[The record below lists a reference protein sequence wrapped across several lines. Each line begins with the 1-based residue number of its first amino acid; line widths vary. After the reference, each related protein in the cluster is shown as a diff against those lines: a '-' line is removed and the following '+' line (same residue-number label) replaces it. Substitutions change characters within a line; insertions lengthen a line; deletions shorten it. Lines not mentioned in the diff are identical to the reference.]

1 MLKSTPWISVITLAL
16 LMGCGSNEANSNVGN
31 AAATPGDAPS
41 VEIEGQIVVEVGQGG
56 VTAEEYLAQAMRSP
70 SASSGDMSEAERKE
84 ILNSLVTEEAL
95 WQEAVSKGLYRDP
108 KVRKIMVNLLLRE
121 EIYSNVKASDFAPDE
136 LRAYYDTHIDEFVVP
151 EKLQVKRIFL
161 KTGPELDTAAA
172 TKMASELRAQL
183 VAQPDRFKELASLHS
198 DGPYKRRGGD
208 LGYLS
213 REGKPG
219 IEPDVIGKAFE
230 LDVGE
235 ISQPF
240 EAAGGIN
247 IVAVASRRDRQERT
261 FEQMKGSVLRKL
273 KNERYKELTDGY
285 ISGVKDRYPITV
297 DQEAIDGLDLTKARE
312 GRAATDGASPVS
324 APPDLRGHALENR
337 PPRPTVELN
346 IPGGE

>member
-1 MLKSTPWISVITLAL
+1 MRKTIPWISVITLAL
-16 LMGCGSNEANSNVGN
+16 LVGCGSNEATSNAPN
-31 AAATPGDAPS
+31 AAAAPGDAPT
-41 VEIEGQIVVEVGQGG
+41 VATKGQIVVAVGQGG
-56 VTAEEYLAQAMRSP
+56 VTAEDYLTRAARSP
-70 SASSGDMSEAERKE
+70 SAGSGEMNAAEQKE
-84 ILNSLVTEEAL
+84 ILDSLVTEEAL

-136 LRAYYDTHIDEFVVP
+136 LRAYYEAHKDEFVVP

-161 KTGPELDTAAA
+161 KTGPELETAAA
-172 TKMASELRAQL
+172 TKLASELRAQL

-213 REGKPG
+213 RDGKPG
-219 IEPDVIGKAFE
+219 IEPDVINKAFD

-235 ISQPF
+235 LSQPF
-240 EAAGGIN
+240 EAAGGVN

-285 ISGVKDRYPITV
+285 ITGVKERYPITV
-297 DQEAIDGLDLTKARE
+297 HQETIDGLDLSKARAGTE
-312 GRAATDGASPVS
+312 
-324 APPDLRGHALENR
+324 PDALPEALGKMPAEAVENR
-337 PPRPTVELN
+337 PERPPADKPL
-346 IPGGE
+346 PGGQ